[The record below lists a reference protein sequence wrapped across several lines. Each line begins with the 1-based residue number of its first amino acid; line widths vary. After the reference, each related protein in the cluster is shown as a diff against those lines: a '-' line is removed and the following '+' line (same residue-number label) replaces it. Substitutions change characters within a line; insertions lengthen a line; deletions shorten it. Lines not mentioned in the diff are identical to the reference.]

1 MRYYI
6 SLTHVYGHD
15 AAERPAELLNS
26 KADRL
31 HVDVM
36 DGHYVKNLALSTS
49 FVAQIRPWTTLP
61 VDVHLMVEEPM
72 AFIPALL
79 DAGADAISVHPETI
93 SREAFRVINTVRQA
107 GKQVG
112 MVLNPATPLETLS
125 HYLHLL
131 DKVTI
136 MTVDPG
142 YAGQPLFLKWSKKSP
157 GFSRSS
163 NSVDSAFLSRL
174 MAHVTARPTGNCLRQ
189 APRC

>member
-1 MRYYI
+1 M
-6 SLTHVYGHD
+6 SKPG
-15 AAERPAELLNS
+15 ALNQLRGTNS
-26 KADRL
+26 PR
-31 HVDVM
+31 
-36 DGHYVKNLALSTS
+36 
-49 FVAQIRPWTTLP
+49 TTLP

-142 YAGQPLFLKWSKKSP
+142 YAGQPLFLKWSKNRP
-157 GFSRSS
+157 A
-163 NSVDSAFLSRL
+163 SAAQATAWTQLSYRGL